1 MNKIYKNVLDL
12 IGNTPLIEIENLQ
25 KKINNINS
33 KILLKLEMFN
43 PAGSI
48 KDRAAREMIL
58 NALEKGIIN
67 KDTIIIE
74 PTSGNTGIGLA
85 SICNY
90 LGLKVIIIMPE
101 NMSLERIKLL
111 KAYNAEVILT
121 DASQGMSGAIEKANS
136 LHLQYVNS
144 FIPFQFS
151 NENNSLAHYKTTAEE
166 IIKDTE
172 GKIDYV
178 IAGIGTGG
186 TITGI
191 SKKLK
196 EYNPNIKIIG
206 VEPYD
211 SPLLTQGK
219 FGSHKLQGI
228 GANFVPDILD
238 LSLVDDIYDITTEEA
253 YDACKLVTKYE
264 GILVGITS
272 GACVAAAL
280 KLSEKKEN
288 KGKVIVCIAPD
299 SGERYLSTDLYSE

>member
-1 MNKIYKNVLDL
+1 
-12 IGNTPLIEIENLQ
+12 
-25 KKINNINS
+25 
-33 KILLKLEMFN
+33 
-43 PAGSI
+43 
-48 KDRAAREMIL
+48 
-58 NALEKGIIN
+58 
-67 KDTIIIE
+67 
-74 PTSGNTGIGLA
+74 
-85 SICNY
+85 
-90 LGLKVIIIMPE
+90 
-101 NMSLERIKLL
+101 MSLERIKLL